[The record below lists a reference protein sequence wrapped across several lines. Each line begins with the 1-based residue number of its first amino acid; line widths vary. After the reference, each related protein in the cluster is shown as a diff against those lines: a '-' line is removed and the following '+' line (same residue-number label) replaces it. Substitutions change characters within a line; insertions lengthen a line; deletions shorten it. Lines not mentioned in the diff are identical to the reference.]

1 MNQPIWL
8 HELTAD
14 APTHDQDAM
23 QRRIIEA
30 AYELFVT
37 FGLRRTTIEDIAK
50 RAGVGRP
57 TVYRRFGDKDTIV
70 QAVLTRESRR
80 LIMSVGAQVEQVRP
94 ASRLL
99 IQSFVIGVRTVS
111 RHPLLQRLLESEP
124 ELILPY
130 LTLRAGPLIEIGHLL
145 TADFLQTLQLEGGLK
160 RTQAEYLLEVLGRLF
175 ISIVITPS
183 LRLRADDD
191 ASLERLVQQFMEP
204 LLERQLLPA

>member
-8 HELTAD
+8 HELTAE
-14 APTHDQDAM
+14 APAHDQDAM

-80 LIMSVGAQVEQVRP
+80 LIMNVGAQVEQVRP

-111 RHPLLQRLLESEP
+111 RHPLLQRLLDSEP

-145 TADFLQTLQLEGGLK
+145 TADFLQTLQQEGGLK

-204 LLERQLLPA
+204 LLERQLIPA

>member
-1 MNQPIWL
+1 MNKPIWL

-30 AYELFVT
+30 AYALFVT

-80 LIMSVGAQVEQVRP
+80 LIMSVGAQVEQVKP

-99 IQSFVIGVRTVS
+99 IQSFVIGVRTVC

-130 LTLRAGPLIEIGHLL
+130 QTLRAGPLIEIGHLL
-145 TADFLQTLQLEGGLK
+145 TADFLQTLQQEGGLT

-191 ASLERLVQQFMEP
+191 ASLERLVQQFLEP
-204 LLERQLLPA
+204 LLERHLIPA

>member
-1 MNQPIWL
+1 MNKPIWL
-8 HELTAD
+8 LELTAD
-14 APTHDQDAM
+14 APSHDQDAM

-70 QAVLTRESRR
+70 QAVLIRESRR
-80 LIMSVGAQVEQVRP
+80 LIMNVGATVAQVRP
-94 ASRLL
+94 VSRLL

-111 RHPLLQRLLESEP
+111 QHPLLQRLLDSEP

-130 LTLRAGPLIEIGHLL
+130 LTLRAGPLIEVGHLL
-145 TADFLQTLQLEGGLK
+145 TTDFLQTLQQESGLS

-183 LRLRADDD
+183 LRLRADDE
-191 ASLERLVQQFMEP
+191 ASLERLVKQFMEP
-204 LLERQLLPA
+204 LLERQALPA

>member
-8 HELTAD
+8 HELTAE
-14 APTHDQDAM
+14 APAHDQDAM

-70 QAVLTRESRR
+70 HAVLTRESRR
-80 LIMSVGAQVEQVRP
+80 LIMNVGAQVEQVRP

-111 RHPLLQRLLESEP
+111 RHPLLQRLLDSEP

-145 TADFLQTLQLEGGLK
+145 TADFLQTLQQEGGLK

-204 LLERQLLPA
+204 LLERQLIPA